1 MNRLLLALVGAV
13 ALAGGHAHAASVTV
27 LPSDVGPAGLNR
39 WYLDNYRDV
48 SNGRTSNTVA
58 AITGTNPRNGNG
70 SVEMS
75 LTDGSG
81 KADYV
86 YSWGFVGGRTLG
98 ALDALSYDWYRSS
111 ASSAAGFQPAFR
123 LAYDADGDA
132 GTVDDRG
139 YLVFEQIY
147 NPNAASVVSDQWVSS
162 SLMGANF
169 WQRQFS
175 PGFTVENYNTTLA
188 DWTAGTTP
196 AGADTLGRNSA
207 ILGIEFGIGSGWN
220 GTFTGFVD
228 NVTFG
233 FGADTS
239 TFNFELGAAAAVP
252 EPGSAAL
259 LGVGILGFLAARKR
273 RPGAIKGVRTS

>member
-1 MNRLLLALVGAV
+1 MNRLLLTLISAA
-13 ALAGGHAHAASVTV
+13 ALAGGHAHAANVTV
-27 LPSDVGPAGLNR
+27 LPSDVGPAGLDR

-48 SNGRTSNTVA
+48 STGRTSHTVA

-86 YSWGFVGGRTLG
+86 YSWGFVAGRTLG
-98 ALDALSYDWYRSS
+98 TLDALSYDWYRSS
-111 ASSAAGFQPAFR
+111 ASTAAGFQPAFR
-123 LAYDADGDA
+123 LVYDADGNA
-132 GTVDDRG
+132 GTTADRG

-147 NPNAASVVSDQWVSS
+147 NPNAASVVSDMWVSS
-162 SLMGANF
+162 DLMGANF
-169 WQRQFS
+169 WQRQFDL
-175 PGFTVENYNTTLA
+175 GFTVENYNTSLA
-188 DWTAGTTP
+188 DWRNGVTP
-196 AGADTLGRNSA
+196 AGADKLGSNSA

-233 FGADTS
+233 FGEDTS
-239 TFNFELGAAAAVP
+239 NFNFELTAPAAVP
-252 EPGSAAL
+252 EPASAAL
-259 LGVGILGFLAARKR
+259 LGVGLLGFLAARRR
-273 RPGAIKGVRTS
+273 RPR

>member
-1 MNRLLLALVGAV
+1 MNRLLFALISAA
-13 ALAGGHAHAASVTV
+13 ALAAGHAHAANVTV
-27 LPSDVGPAGLNR
+27 LPSNVGPAGLDR

-48 SNGRTSNTVA
+48 STGRTSHTVA
-58 AITGTNPRNGNG
+58 AITGANPRNGNG

-75 LTDGSG
+75 QTDGSG

-86 YSWGFVGGRTLG
+86 YTWGFVTGRTLG
-98 ALDALSYDWYRSS
+98 MLDAVSYDWYRSS
-111 ASSAAGFQPAFR
+111 ASTAAGFQPAFR
-123 LAYDADGDA
+123 LAYDADGNA
-132 GTVDDRG
+132 ATTADRG

-162 SLMGANF
+162 DLMGANF

-175 PGFTVENYNTTLA
+175 PGTTIENYNTSLA
-188 DWTAGTTP
+188 DWLNGVTP
-196 AGADTLGRNSA
+196 AGADTLGSNSA

-233 FGADTS
+233 FGEDTS
-239 TFNFELGAAAAVP
+239 TFNFELTAAPAAVP

-259 LGVGILGFLAARKR
+259 LGISLLGLLAARKR
-273 RPGAIKGVRTS
+273 RQR

>member
-1 MNRLLLALVGAV
+1 MNRLLLTLIGAA
-13 ALAGGHAHAASVTV
+13 ALAGGQAHAADVTV
-27 LPSDVGPAGLNR
+27 LPSDVGTAGFNH

-48 SNGRTSNTVA
+48 STGRTSHTVA

-75 LTDGSG
+75 QTDGSG

-86 YSWGFVGGRTLG
+86 YSWGFVPGRTLG
-98 ALDALSYDWYRSS
+98 TLDALSYDWYRSS

-123 LAYDADGDA
+123 LSYDADGDA
-132 GTVDDRG
+132 GTAADRG

-162 SLMGANF
+162 SLLGANF

-188 DWTAGTTP
+188 EWTAGTTP
-196 AGADTLGRNSA
+196 TGADTLGRNSA

-228 NVTFG
+228 NVSYG
-233 FGADTS
+233 FSGDTT
-239 TFNFELGAAAAVP
+239 TFNFELSQAAAVP

-259 LGVGILGFLAARKR
+259 LGIGVLGFLASRKR
-273 RPGAIKGVRTS
+273 RAGAVRMVQTS